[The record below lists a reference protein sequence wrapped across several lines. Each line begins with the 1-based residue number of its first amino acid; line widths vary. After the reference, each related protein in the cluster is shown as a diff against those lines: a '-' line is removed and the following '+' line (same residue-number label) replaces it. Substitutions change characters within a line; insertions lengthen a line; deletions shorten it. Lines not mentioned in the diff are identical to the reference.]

1 MAERLCLGK
10 ANNGT
15 SDVYGLWVSK
25 PGVNVINGSGVLA
38 ASEDLLFD
46 SRNPFGQVLKS
57 GVVTAGADTT
67 TVVAFNARNGQT
79 PPFIWWR
86 ASDTILTLVDRS
98 FRINLTVTASA
109 SGNSGSLSIVNNENN
124 SVTIGYIVFGLDD

>member
-1 MAERLCLGK
+1 MADRLCLGK

-57 GVVTAGADTT
+57 GVVSCTADSTT
-67 TVVAFNARNGQT
+67 IVTFNARNGQV

-86 ASDTILTLVDRS
+86 ASNTKLTLVDRS
-98 FRINLTVTASA
+98 FRIDLTVTASA
-109 SGNSGSLSIVNNENN
+109 TGNNGQLDIVNNENN
-124 SVTIGYIVFGLDD
+124 TITIGYVIFGLDD

>member
-1 MAERLCLGK
+1 MADRLVIGK

-57 GVVTAGADTT
+57 GIVTVNPDTT
-67 TVVAFNARNGQT
+67 TIVSFNARNGQI

-86 ASDTILTLVDRS
+86 SSSTKLTLADVN
-98 FRINLTVTASA
+98 FYTALTVDVSVT
-109 SGNSGSLSIVNNENN
+109 GNSGELQIVNEENN
-124 SVTIGYIVFGLDD
+124 SLTIGYLIWGLDD

>member
-1 MAERLCLGK
+1 MADRLVVGK
-10 ANNGT
+10 ANDGT

-46 SRNPFGQVLKS
+46 SRNPYGQVLKS
-57 GVVTAGADTT
+57 GVVTVNPDTT
-67 TVVAFNARNGQT
+67 TIVSFNARNGQI

-86 ASDTILTLVDRS
+86 ASDTKLTLADVN
-98 FRINLTVTASA
+98 FYNALTVDVSVT
-109 SGNSGSLSIVNNENN
+109 GNSGELQIVNDENN
-124 SVTIGYIVFGLDD
+124 TLTIGYLIFGLDD

>member
-1 MAERLCLGK
+1 MADRLCLGK
-10 ANNGT
+10 ANNGS

-57 GVVTAGADTT
+57 GVVTASGDTT
-67 TVVAFNARNGQT
+67 TIVTFNARNGQV

-86 ASDTILTLVDRS
+86 ASNTKLTLVDRS
-98 FRINLTVTASA
+98 FRIDLTVTAQA
-109 SGNSGSLSIVNNENN
+109 SGNSGQLNILNNGNN
-124 SVTIGYIVFGLDD
+124 AVTIGYIIFGLDD

>member
-1 MAERLCLGK
+1 MADRLCLGK

-57 GVVTAGADTT
+57 GVVTASPDTT
-67 TVVAFNARNGQT
+67 TIVTFNARNGQN

-86 ASDTILTLVDRS
+86 ASDTKLTLVDRS
-98 FRINLTVTASA
+98 YRVSLTVTTQVT
-109 SGNSGSLSIVNNENN
+109 GNSGQLRIVNNENN
-124 SVTIGYIVFGLDD
+124 SVTIGYIIFGLDD